1 MRAARLAMI
10 LFTTALTLTGCTV
23 GLPQAS
29 GGDSS
34 ETSNTA
40 STPTAI
46 AHWNDAVISADE

>member
-10 LFTTALTLTGCTV
+10 LFTTVLTLTGCTV
-23 GLPQAS
+23 GLSQAS

-40 STPTAI
+40 STPTT
-46 AHWNDAVISADE
+46 